1 MKKNTLTKA
10 VLLGAVVGLLAQ
22 SSYGTVSF
30 QSALTTVG
38 GADVN
43 ATADISISGSTMTV
57 TLTDLL
63 ANPESVANI
72 LNGIQINISSVTSVS
87 GLTANNGTYVDI
99 AGDKTY
105 TTGSLSGATI
115 AGAYAL
121 SGGSTITLTALG
133 GGQPAYLIIG
143 PAGYDA
149 ANGSI
154 AGNDPHNPFI
164 LGSAT
169 FQFTLSGPGS
179 FSEND
184 ISGVTFLFGTGSDYS
199 TTTKTA
205 VPEPATVVA
214 GALLLLPLGVSAVRI
229 LRRNRTA

>member
-1 MKKNTLTKA
+1 MKKTI
-10 VLLGAVVGLLAQ
+10 LLSAIAALLAQ
-22 SSYGTVSF
+22 SSFGTVSF

-38 GADVN
+38 GNAVN

-63 ANPESVANI
+63 ANPGSVANI
-72 LNGIQINISSVTSVS
+72 LNGIQINISGVSSVS

-99 AGDKTY
+99 AADKSY
-105 TTGSLSGATI
+105 TTGALSGSTI

-121 SGGSTITLTALG
+121 SGSSTITLTALG

-143 PAGYDA
+143 QPGYSA

-154 AGNDPHNPFI
+154 AGNAPHNPFI

-169 FQFTLSGPGS
+169 FQFTLNGQGGFLES
-179 FSEND
+179 N
-184 ISGVTFLFGTGSDYS
+184 ISGITFLFGTGSDYS
-199 TTTKTA
+199 TTTRTV
-205 VPEPATVVA
+205 VPEPATLVA

-229 LRRNRTA
+229 LRKNRTA